1 KTYAV
6 VRAELAV
13 HRGLPRNLRHGGF
26 SAPRA
31 YPAWVR
37 FSGPG
42 PSAPPDIRDNGVLSI
57 GGKLMDVPGPKL
69 LDYEHSTQDLRAL
82 SAPMFTP
89 PAVGANVA
97 LQRHLMA
104 GIPIL
109 YFLNPADP
117 HLLHATMQALD
128 AKVHAH
134 RLRAAC

>member
-42 PSAPPDIRDNGVLSI
+42 PSAPPDIRDNGILSI
-57 GGKLMDVPGPKL
+57 GIKLMDVPGPKL
-69 LDYEHSTQDLRAL
+69 LDDEASTQDLMARG
-82 SAPMFTP
+82 APRFTT
-89 PAVGANVA
+89 PAVGANDPP
-97 LQRHLMA
+97 QRHLMA

-117 HLLHATMQALD
+117 RLLNATMQALY
-128 AKVHAH
+128 AK
-134 RLRAAC
+134 